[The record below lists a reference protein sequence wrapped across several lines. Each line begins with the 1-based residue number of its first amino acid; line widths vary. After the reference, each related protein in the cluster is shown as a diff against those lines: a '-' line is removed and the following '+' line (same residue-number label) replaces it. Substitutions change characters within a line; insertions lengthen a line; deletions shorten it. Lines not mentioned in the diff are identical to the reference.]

1 MELYSKQKAEVQ
13 RHWRIR
19 YQEETER
26 RGQPLPD
33 GFVISEP
40 DDGKLEPPNAS
51 RVFLRSCCLASVA
64 LRGLAATWDASDEQQ
79 FLPSLIDWVTKSQLS
94 DAFEPEELQVISTPA
109 GKLDQQRLVDA
120 CWRWEGAA
128 VLAASLGRMTLPAHD
143 QVVNTQECGE
153 ACGLFAERVELDEIE
168 NSISFDPRFGR
179 TEFANQALAV
189 HWRIRQ
195 FMQGRQQAIDFPAYA
210 RGVQWA
216 EFNLRGIPLIDDDL
230 AIGDKPIS
238 IAHPSDVETALSI
251 ARERHQ
257 AANWLIGWEPVY
269 SEVET
274 PT

>member
-1 MELYSKQKAEVQ
+1 MELFSKQKAEVR
-13 RHWRIR
+13 RHWRMR
-19 YQEETER
+19 YQEEMER

-40 DDGKLEPPNAS
+40 DDGKLEPPDAR
-51 RVFLRSCCLASVA
+51 RVFRRSCCLASVA
-64 LRGLAATWDASDEQQ
+64 LRGLAATWDAADEQQ
-79 FLPSLIDWVTKSQLS
+79 FLPSLIDWVTKSELS
-94 DAFEPEELQVISTPA
+94 DEFEPGELQVVQTPA
-109 GKLDQQRLVDA
+109 GNLDQQRLVDA

-153 ACGLFAERVELDEIE
+153 ACGLFANSVELDEIE
-168 NSISFDPRFGR
+168 NNISFDSRFAR
-179 TEFANQALAV
+179 TEFANQALTV

-195 FMQGRQQAIDFPAYA
+195 FMQGAQEAIDFPAYA

-216 EFNLRGIPLIDDDL
+216 EFNLRGTRLIDDDL
-230 AIGDKPIS
+230 AIGDTPIS
-238 IAHPSDVETALSI
+238 IASPSDMETAMSI

-257 AANWLIGWEPVY
+257 AANWLIGWASVY